1 MINRRFILPLLAA
14 LSLTVTAC
22 QQNKSTARE
31 IRSEADLHGL
41 TVSTSAGSYFDN
53 KYSKW
58 EDVTLFRVNTE
69 SDGIQ
74 AVRQGIADV
83 HVTDEVAFTPETR
96 KQLGIKMAFLG
107 EENFEVAFAVRKGN
121 DELRE
126 QMDRFIAQS
135 KADGSLEAILAHYL
149 EGTPAPE
156 FPQAG
161 EKTADRT
168 PLRCITAMNMA
179 PVCYVGEGGKWMGMD
194 AEILQRFAAW
204 SGRDFEM
211 KFQDLGSGILAL
223 NTGQCDVVSACLYI
237 TDERKKSVDF
247 TQPYYLCRPGYF
259 VVDNSA
265 SGHMS
270 LGERLKLNL
279 VTESRWK
286 LVVDGLWETVKITFF
301 SILLGTLLGV
311 GVCAMLRS
319 RRKWVRRTITLYGAF
334 IQGIPT
340 LVLLLIM
347 FYVVLAGAGLSGS
360 VVAIVTFALCFAW
373 SAGSIFD
380 TSIASVPKGQTEAG
394 LSLGFTPLKT
404 FIGIVFPQA
413 VKKGLPLFT
422 GECVSLLKSTSIV
435 GYIAIMDLTRA
446 SDLIRSR
453 TFDAFIPLLLITV
466 AYFVLAW
473 LMRLLLNFLLKK

>member
-135 KADGSLEAILAHYL
+135 KADGSLEAVLAHYL

-237 TDERKKSVDF
+237 TDERKK
-247 TQPYYLCRPGYF
+247 Y
-259 VVDNSA
+259 
-265 SGHMS
+265 
-270 LGERLKLNL
+270 
-279 VTESRWK
+279 W
-286 LVVDGLWETVKITFF
+286 
-301 SILLGTLLGV
+301 
-311 GVCAMLRS
+311 
-319 RRKWVRRTITLYGAF
+319 
-334 IQGIPT
+334 
-340 LVLLLIM
+340 
-347 FYVVLAGAGLSGS
+347 
-360 VVAIVTFALCFAW
+360 
-373 SAGSIFD
+373 
-380 TSIASVPKGQTEAG
+380 
-394 LSLGFTPLKT
+394 
-404 FIGIVFPQA
+404 
-413 VKKGLPLFT
+413 
-422 GECVSLLKSTSIV
+422 
-435 GYIAIMDLTRA
+435 
-446 SDLIRSR
+446 
-453 TFDAFIPLLLITV
+453 
-466 AYFVLAW
+466 
-473 LMRLLLNFLLKK
+473 